1 MIYWYPWHFANL
13 REKRLLVRH
22 IWTATRKEMVMLQY
36 LIVCPL
42 VFLAGFVDSIAGG
55 GGLISLPAYMF
66 AGIPVHNAIATNKLS
81 SSTGTAV
88 STARLIKNK
97 KVDWGFVPGTV
108 IGALIGSV
116 AGANLAL
123 IIGDRILKMVLV
135 VILPIVAF
143 CVLRD
148 KNMDVEVPVGMTKN
162 KQYLIA
168 IVCSLVIGCYDGF
181 YGPGTGT
188 FLLLV
193 FTKLAK
199 IPLEK
204 ATGNVKIVNLSSN
217 ISALITFILA
227 GKIMWGLGL
236 AASCFS
242 IAGHYVGAGMVVNN
256 GVKVIKP
263 IILIVLV
270 MLLIKVVSGI

>member
-1 MIYWYPWHFANL
+1 MGI
-13 REKRLLVRH
+13 
-22 IWTATRKEMVMLQY
+22 Y

-81 SSTGTAV
+81 SSTGTVV

-123 IIGDRILKMVLV
+123 II
-135 VILPIVAF
+135 AF

-227 GKIMWGLGL
+227 GKILWGLGL

-270 MLLIKVVSGI
+270 LLLVKVVSGI

>member
-1 MIYWYPWHFANL
+1 MGI
-13 REKRLLVRH
+13 
-22 IWTATRKEMVMLQY
+22 Y

-81 SSTGTAV
+81 SSTGTVV

-97 KVDWGFVPGTV
+97 KVDWGFVPGT
-108 IGALIGSV
+108 LIGSV

-123 IIGDRILKMVLV
+123 IISDHILKMVLV

-143 CVLRD
+143 CVLKD

-168 IVCSLVIGCYDGF
+168 IACSLVIGCYDGF

-227 GKIMWGLGL
+227 GKILWGLGL

-270 MLLIKVVSGI
+270 LLLVKVVSGI

>member
-1 MIYWYPWHFANL
+1 MGI
-13 REKRLLVRH
+13 
-22 IWTATRKEMVMLQY
+22 Y

-66 AGIPVHNAIATNKLS
+66 ASIPVHTPIATNKLS
-81 SSTGTAV
+81 SSTGTVV

-97 KVDWGFVPGTV
+97 KVDWGFVSGTV
-108 IGALIGSV
+108 IGALIGALIGSV

-123 IIGDRILKMVLV
+123 IISDHILKMVLV

-217 ISALITFILA
+217 ISALITFSLA
-227 GKIMWGLGL
+227 GKILWGLGL

-270 MLLIKVVSGI
+270 LLLVKVVSGI

>member
-1 MIYWYPWHFANL
+1 MGI
-13 REKRLLVRH
+13 
-22 IWTATRKEMVMLQY
+22 Y

-81 SSTGTAV
+81 SSTGTVV

-97 KVDWGFVPGTV
+97 KVDWGFVPGT
-108 IGALIGSV
+108 
-116 AGANLAL
+116 
-123 IIGDRILKMVLV
+123 

-168 IVCSLVIGCYDGF
+168 IACSLVIGCYDGF

-227 GKIMWGLGL
+227 GKILWGLGL

-270 MLLIKVVSGI
+270 LLLVKVVSGI

>member
-1 MIYWYPWHFANL
+1 MGI
-13 REKRLLVRH
+13 
-22 IWTATRKEMVMLQY
+22 Y

-81 SSTGTAV
+81 SSTGTVV

-108 IGALIGSV
+108 IGSV

-123 IIGDRILKMVLV
+123 IISDHILKMVLV
-135 VILPIVAF
+135 VILPIVAYR
-143 CVLRD
+143 VLKD

-227 GKIMWGLGL
+227 GKILWGLGL

-270 MLLIKVVSGI
+270 LLLVKVVSGI

>member
-1 MIYWYPWHFANL
+1 MGI
-13 REKRLLVRH
+13 
-22 IWTATRKEMVMLQY
+22 Y

-81 SSTGTAV
+81 SSTGTVV

-123 IIGDRILKMVLV
+123 IISDHILKMVL
-135 VILPIVAF
+135 
-143 CVLRD
+143 
-148 KNMDVEVPVGMTKN
+148 DVEVPVGMTKN

-227 GKIMWGLGL
+227 GKILWGLGL

-270 MLLIKVVSGI
+270 LLLVKVVSGI